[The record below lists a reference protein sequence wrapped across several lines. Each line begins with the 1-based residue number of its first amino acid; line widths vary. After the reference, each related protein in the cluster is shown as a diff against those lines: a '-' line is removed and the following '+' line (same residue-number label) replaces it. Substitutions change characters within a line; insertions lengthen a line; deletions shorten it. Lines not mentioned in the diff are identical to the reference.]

1 MYSHEIQQTLEIY
14 HYNINSETYLN
25 ICETSPQI
33 NQIKFEP
40 YEQCYEL
47 WTNDD
52 FYWKFKVYKSE
63 IIL

>member
-1 MYSHEIQQTLEIY
+1 MYSHEIQQVLETY
-14 HYNINSETYLN
+14 NYNILSETYLK
-25 ICETSPQI
+25 ICATSPQI

-40 YEQCYEL
+40 YEQSYEL